1 MNMNPFEFVIIIIV
15 LSMIGSAIRA
25 HYRAKE
31 LRRTREA
38 EETESRET
46 LDRLS
51 KLEERIRVLERIV
64 TDDRYELRQRFKDL

>member
-1 MNMNPFEFVIIIIV
+1 MNINPFEFVIIIIV
-15 LSMIGSAIRA
+15 LSMIGSAIRN

-31 LRRTREA
+31 FRRSQEA
-38 EETESRET
+38 DDADARET